1 MSKVE
6 DKAMQITYALGSIL
20 VIALCIFGF
29 VFILFKFL

>member
-20 VIALCIFGF
+20 ASATSDLT
-29 VFILFKFL
+29 LSATLS